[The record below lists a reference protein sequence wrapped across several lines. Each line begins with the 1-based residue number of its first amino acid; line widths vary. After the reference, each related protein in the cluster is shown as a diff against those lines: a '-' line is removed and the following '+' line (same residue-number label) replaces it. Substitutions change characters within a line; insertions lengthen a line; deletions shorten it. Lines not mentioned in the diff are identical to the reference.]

1 MACSECKKKKDEQD
15 KFIQQ
20 TDRITKMVLLGI
32 LVGGTLAIYGLV
44 TLIGNISYIYIV
56 IERNKKSSTNR
67 LRGLLF

>member
-1 MACSECKKKKDEQD
+1 MKYSYILILRVQKGKKKKDAQD

-44 TLIGNISYIYIV
+44 TLIG
-56 IERNKKSSTNR
+56 KF
-67 LRGLLF
+67 L